1 MKEIDELLQT
11 MAALRDPDT
20 GCPWDRQQNN
30 STILPY
36 TIEEVY
42 ELAEAI
48 AKADT
53 RSIRDELGD
62 LLFQI
67 VFYAQMADENK
78 QFSFAEVADSINQK
92 LKRRHPHVFGN
103 DKFESTTQLSMS
115 WETIKAQ
122 ERAQSGKTDT
132 GLLDS
137 VSAAMPALICATK
150 LQRKAATVGFDW
162 EHLAPVIDKINE
174 ELGEIREAID
184 SGADRIKLQDEVG
197 DVLFAC
203 VNLARH
209 LQVDA
214 ETALMST
221 NSKFRKRFAYIESEL
236 ARQGRNTSQ
245 ATLEEMEQLWQLAK
259 GEG

>member
-1 MKEIDELLQT
+1 MKELDDLLQT
-11 MAALRDPDT
+11 MVALRDPDT

-48 AKADT
+48 AKADSS
-53 RSIRDELGD
+53 SIRDELGD

-67 VFYAQMADENK
+67 VFYAQMAKEDG
-78 QFSFAEVADSINQK
+78 QFSFADVANSINQK

-103 DKFESTTQLSMS
+103 DKLETSAQQSLS

-150 LQRKAATVGFDW
+150 LQKKAATVGFDW
-162 EHLAPVIDKINE
+162 KDLAPVIDKINE

-184 SGADRIKLQDEVG
+184 SGADRNKLQDEVG

-203 VNLARH
+203 ANLARH
-209 LQVDA
+209 LHVDA

-221 NSKFRKRFAYIESEL
+221 NDKFRKRFAYIESEL
-236 ARQGRNTSQ
+236 ARQGRTTAQ
-245 ATLEEMEQLWQLAK
+245 TTLEEMEQLWQLAK
-259 GEG
+259 SEG

>member
-1 MKEIDELLQT
+1 MKELDDLLQT
-11 MAALRDPDT
+11 MVALRDPDT

-48 AKADT
+48 AKENSS
-53 RSIRDELGD
+53 SIRDELGD

-67 VFYAQMADENK
+67 VFYAQMAKEDG
-78 QFSFAEVADSINQK
+78 QFSFADVANSINQK
-92 LKRRHPHVFGN
+92 LKRRHPHVFRN
-103 DKFESTTQLSMS
+103 DKVETSAQLSMS

-150 LQRKAATVGFDW
+150 LQEKAATVGFDW
-162 EHLAPVIDKINE
+162 EHLAPVIDKIHE
-174 ELGEIREAID
+174 ELGEIREAIEAG
-184 SGADRIKLQDEVG
+184 SDRIKLQDEVG

-209 LQVDA
+209 LHVDA

-245 ATLEEMEQLWQLAK
+245 ATLEEMELLWQLAK
-259 GEG
+259 SEG